1 MMSRENKIDW
11 KGGWIAVVTVL
22 LLSGCMGQDKKRFDQ
37 EAEVSKQLVRHEK
50 ELSQRYLDRL
60 SAIAGRL
67 DGMNQAV
74 VDGLTESLDTAR
86 IAREIAEEAL
96 AIAKENQQAIK
107 GLSAGAGGGDEE
119 GLDDELGD
127 ELL

>member
-1 MMSRENKIDW
+1 MNIKKIL
-11 KGGWIAVVTVL
+11 KHAVL
-22 LLSGCMGQDKKRFDQ
+22 LGMVLGLSGCFGPATKKFDQ

-50 ELSQRYLDRL
+50 DLSQRYLDRL

-74 VDGLTESLDTAR
+74 VGGLTEALDTAR

-96 AIAKENQQAIK
+96 AIAKENQQAVK
-107 GLSAGAGGGDEE
+107 GLSAGGGGD
-119 GLDDELGD
+119 GDDDLGDELGD